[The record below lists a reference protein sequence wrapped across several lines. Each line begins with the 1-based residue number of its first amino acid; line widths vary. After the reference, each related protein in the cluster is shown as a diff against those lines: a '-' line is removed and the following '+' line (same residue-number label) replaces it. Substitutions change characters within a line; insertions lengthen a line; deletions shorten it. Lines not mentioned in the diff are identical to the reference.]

1 MLPVEGSTI
10 LRLVIFSA
18 FIGFVLFCASYATHV
33 WLKRNKGNRSTASWI
48 FRAGAGLAVAGTLG
62 LGGSWALNRFV
73 DRSGI
78 VDGGG
83 LFVVHARHDGHAVMT
98 AGQTVHRNDV
108 IASFHPPAFD
118 DQMRVIDSRIAE
130 AQARVGTL
138 LVRPLE
144 IDPALL
150 QRQDQL
156 RHQRT
161 QQLQFQEEFA
171 RARRDL
177 ERGRIEAATLLERE
191 RGQILNEIAAV
202 QTATAGVQQQLSV
215 ATARLNRS
223 AQLRRQGLTTVQLH
237 DERTAVVVGF
247 NLERGKLETT
257 AKGLATRLDLVA
269 QQHARAQAAFAAQA
283 AELDGK
289 AAATAQAL
297 ATLDIALAEA
307 GTQVEQDRARAAS
320 RLEREVDVARRQV
333 ETLQA
338 ERARVVA
345 SHQIVAPFEGRVVYR
360 AGSPGLAPEG
370 AAILALSAGTGFVAN
385 IVMPA
390 GETESLAGAGQV
402 MFALDHPVLKKYF
415 PGEFRSV
422 EQTSY
427 EPGRVVATFDAQLP
441 QDAIGLLG
449 IGREPVKVRLLWQ
462 PPLLDSGHIRTSLAV
477 MALGVLLMLLEQLR
491 SANRVPF
498 AGIPQGKA

>member
-33 WLKRNKGNRSTASWI
+33 WLKRNKGNRASASWV
-48 FRAGAGLAVAGTLG
+48 FRAGAGLAVAGALG

-98 AGQTVHRNDV
+98 AEQTVRPGDV

-118 DQMRVIDSRIAE
+118 DQMRVIDSRIGE

-156 RHQRT
+156 RYQRA
-161 QQLQFQEEFA
+161 QQLQFQEEFD

-177 ERGRIEAATLLERE
+177 ERGRIEAATQLERE

-202 QTATAGVQQQLSV
+202 QTATTGVQQQLAV

-223 AQLRRQGLTTVQLH
+223 TQLRRQGLTTLQLH
-237 DERTAVVVGF
+237 DERTAVVVGLT
-247 NLERGKLETT
+247 LERGKLETT

-289 AAATAQAL
+289 AAANARAL
-297 ATLDIALAEA
+297 ATLETTLAEA
-307 GTQVEQDRARAAS
+307 VAQVAHDRLRATARQ
-320 RLEREVDVARRQV
+320 ERDVDVARRQV

-370 AAILALSAGTGFVAN
+370 SAILAVSTGSGFVAN
-385 IVMPA
+385 IVMPV
-390 GETESLAGAGQV
+390 GETESLPGAGRV

-422 EQTSY
+422 EPVSY
-427 EPGRVVATFDAQLP
+427 EPGRVVTTFDAQLP

-449 IGREPVKVRLLWQ
+449 IGREAVKVRLLWQ
-462 PPLLDSGHIRTSLAV
+462 PPLLDSGHFRTSLAV

-491 SANRVPF
+491 GTNRLAYGV
-498 AGIPQGKA
+498 PQGKA